1 LSAFTVYRGLPNAN
15 VRRLHRTQN
24 RNIDKQVVLYSG
36 KMNETKKAV
45 DILPI
50 LLMIGLFVL
59 VDLLAFLV
67 TRPFEAA
74 GAVAF
79 ENPSDPLNLAYFFF
93 ILLVFTAIILLVIK
107 LQRKRALRIIFLGA
121 ITLLIIYVLYPIL
134 SIFIAEAQLSLGL
147 SITSAA
153 ILLVTLVKKPEWYV
167 TNAIALLTGVGAIV
181 MIGISLD
188 ISIVIVLLIAMAAY
202 DAFSVYK
209 TKHMIDLADNVMDL
223 KLPVMFV
230 IPKKRGY
237 SLFKEQKSLKKK
249 LKDGEER
256 GAYFLGVGDAVF
268 PGILAVA
275 AFHNLSSNGFII
287 ALSVL
292 AGTLLGFIALMTYV
306 VKGKPQAGLPF
317 LCSGAILGYLVG
329 AYLLFGSLPI

>member
-1 LSAFTVYRGLPNAN
+1 
-15 VRRLHRTQN
+15 
-24 RNIDKQVVLYSG
+24 
-36 KMNETKKAV
+36 MNETKKAV

-50 LLMIGLFVL
+50 LLMAGLFVL

-67 TRPFEAA
+67 AGPFEAA

-79 ENPSDPLNLAYFFF
+79 ENPSDPFNLAYFFF
-93 ILLVFTAIILLVIK
+93 ILLVFTIIILLIIK
-107 LQRKRALRIIFLGA
+107 FRKKQALRIIFLGA
-121 ITLLIIYVLYPIL
+121 TTLLSIYVIYPIL
-134 SIFIAEAQLSLGL
+134 SIFLADALISLGL
-147 SITSAA
+147 SITAAA
-153 ILLVTLVKKPEWYV
+153 ILLIALVKKPEWYV
-167 TNAIALLTGVGAIV
+167 TNAIALLTGVGAIA

-230 IPKKRGY
+230 IPKKRDY
-237 SLFKEQKSLKKK
+237 SLIEETKSLKQK

-256 GAYFLGVGDAVF
+256 GAYFLGVGDVVF

-275 AFHNLSSNGFII
+275 AFHNLADNGLII

-306 VKGKPQAGLPF
+306 VKGKPQAGLPL

>member
-1 LSAFTVYRGLPNAN
+1 
-15 VRRLHRTQN
+15 
-24 RNIDKQVVLYSG
+24 
-36 KMNETKKAV
+36 MNETKKAV
-45 DILPI
+45 DTLPI
-50 LLMIGLFVL
+50 LLMIGLFVA

-67 TRPFEAA
+67 AGPFEAA

-79 ENPSDPLNLAYFFF
+79 ENPSDPFNLAYFFV
-93 ILLVFTAIILLVIK
+93 ILIVFTSIILLIIK
-107 LQRKRALRIIFLGA
+107 LRKKQAVKIIFLGA
-121 ITLLIIYVLYPIL
+121 TTVLSVYVIYPIL
-134 SIFIAEAQLSLGL
+134 SIFFADSLVSLGL
-147 SITSAA
+147 SITAAA
-153 ILLVTLVKKPEWYV
+153 ILLIALVKKPEWYV
-167 TNAIALLTGVGAIV
+167 TNAIALLTGVGAIA

-209 TKHMIDLADNVMDL
+209 TKHMIDLADNVIDL

-230 IPKKRGY
+230 IPKKRDY
-237 SLFKEQKSLKKK
+237 SLLKEAKSLKQK
-249 LKDGEER
+249 LKNGEER
-256 GAYFLGVGDAVF
+256 KAYFLGVGDVVF

-275 AFHNLSSNGFII
+275 AFHNLANGLII
-287 ALSVL
+287 ALAVL

>member
-1 LSAFTVYRGLPNAN
+1 MNAP
-15 VRRLHRTQN
+15 
-24 RNIDKQVVLYSG
+24 
-36 KMNETKKAV
+36 KKAV
-45 DILPI
+45 AVLPI
-50 LLMIGLFVL
+50 LVMGGLFVL

-67 TRPFEAA
+67 AGPFEAA

-79 ENPSDPLNLAYFFF
+79 ENPSDPMNLAYFFF
-93 ILLVFTAIILLVIK
+93 ILLVFTIVILLIIK
-107 LQRKRALRIIFLGA
+107 FRKKQALRIIFLGA
-121 ITLLIIYVLYPIL
+121 TTLLSIYVLYPIL
-134 SIFIAEAQLSLGL
+134 SIFVADARVSLGL
-147 SITSAA
+147 SITAA
-153 ILLVTLVKKPEWYV
+153 AVLLIALVKKTEWYV
-167 TNAIALLTGVGAIV
+167 TNAIALLTGVGAIA

-209 TKHMIDLADNVMDL
+209 TKHMINLADNVMDL

-230 IPKKRGY
+230 IPKKRDY
-237 SLFKEQKSLKKK
+237 SLLKETKSLKQK

-256 GAYFLGVGDAVF
+256 GAYFLGVGDVVF

-275 AFHNLSSNGFII
+275 AFHNITSNGFII

-292 AGTLLGFIALMTYV
+292 AGTLFGFIALMTYA

-317 LCSGAILGYLVG
+317 LCSGAILGYLVAG
-329 AYLLFGSLPI
+329 YLLFGSPPI